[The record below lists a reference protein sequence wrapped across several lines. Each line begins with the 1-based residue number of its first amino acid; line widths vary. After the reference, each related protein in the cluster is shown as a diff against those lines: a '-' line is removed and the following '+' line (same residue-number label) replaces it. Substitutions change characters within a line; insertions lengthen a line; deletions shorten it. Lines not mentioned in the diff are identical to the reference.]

1 MAAEEGAEGMA
12 NGKHRVP
19 AWAANLLVF
28 LLLFLGATA
37 YFLWQIHQA
46 RKDFFAHVR
55 EHALVVAEVVQ
66 QNAKGSLLA
75 RKAVE
80 EILEAF
86 LGNTA
91 RFVDYLDQVEPF
103 TSEELAAFAE
113 EAGLTGITIQR
124 TGKKD
129 VLGPPEW
136 LPKPCVPCPSSPS
149 LKHVAGAHMYVLS
162 WNTASACIRVGI
174 ADTGIQTLQEQLG
187 LDNVIEAITSIPGMV
202 SVKVVPPSGIRKKAL
217 AIPSVTITGEGPKRT
232 AEARVPLE
240 SGELA
245 VSLNAG
251 YLQRSVSRLWRD
263 FFLFSA
269 GLAALAVFLS
279 LMLYRYQSAHLKA
292 VRQFERELAQVRE
305 NASLG
310 RSAAAIAHEVK
321 NPLNTMGMGLQR
333 LQLEA
338 QGLAAD
344 ERRQIA
350 LMLDAVKRANS
361 SMDGLLKYARPRKP
375 NIVLARL
382 DRIVE
387 DMLHFFESRF
397 KASRI
402 DVSTKITFR
411 ESIPCDPDL
420 LKQVVENL
428 LKNAV
433 EAQPQ
438 GGFIRISVN
447 GNNQEVCLQI
457 QNGGFTLNSRE
468 ADRILDPYFT
478 TKVDGTG
485 LGLSISR
492 RIVAAHGGKI
502 SVRKMK
508 ADAVE
513 IVVCLP
519 KDAKKEKIGS

>member
-1 MAAEEGAEGMA
+1 MAAEEGFMGMA
-12 NGKHRVP
+12 GGKHRVP
-19 AWAANLLVF
+19 VWAANLLVF
-28 LLLFLGATA
+28 LLLFLGAMA
-37 YFLWQIHQA
+37 YFFWQIHQA
-46 RKDFFAHVR
+46 KKDFFAHVR
-55 EHALVVAEVVQ
+55 AHALLVAEVVQ
-66 QNAKGSLLA
+66 QNARGSLLA

-113 EAGLTGITIQR
+113 EAGLTGIAIQR

-136 LPKPCVPCPSSPS
+136 LPEPSAPCASTPS
-149 LKHVAGAHMYVLS
+149 LKHLISAQMYVLS
-162 WNTASACIRVGI
+162 WHKASACIRLGI
-174 ADTGIQTLQEQLG
+174 SDTGIRTLQEQLA
-187 LDNVIEAITSIPGMV
+187 LDHVMEAIAAIPGMV
-202 SVKVVPPSGIRKKAL
+202 SVKTVPPSGIQKKAL
-217 AIPSVTITGEGPKRT
+217 TIPSVTITGEGPKRR

-240 SGELA
+240 NGELA
-245 VSLNAG
+245 VTLDAG
-251 YLQRSVSRLWRD
+251 YLERSVSWLWRD

-279 LMLYRYQSAHLKA
+279 LILYRYQSAHLKE
-292 VRQFERELAQVRE
+292 VRQFERRLAQERE

-321 NPLNTMGMGLQR
+321 NPLNTLGMGLQR
-333 LQLEA
+333 LQLEV
-338 QGLAAD
+338 QGLTAD
-344 ERRQIA
+344 ERHQIA

-375 NIVLARL
+375 NIVPARL

-387 DMLHFFESRF
+387 DMLRFFESRLN
-397 KASRI
+397 ASGI
-402 DVSTKITFR
+402 NVSTKITFR
-411 ESIPCDPDL
+411 EAIPCDPDL

-433 EAQPQ
+433 EAQPK
-438 GGFIRISVN
+438 GGGIRISVV
-447 GNNQEVCLQI
+447 GNAQEVCLQI

-485 LGLSISR
+485 LGLSICR

-508 ADAVE
+508 PDVVE

-519 KDAKKEKIGS
+519 KR